1 MARKRGGLAGVWDR
15 NKGWMKS
22 VVPAAL
28 GAIPGVGVPLA
39 IGAGAAMRGLDRPG
53 KRGIGLDVGQAVRGG
68 LEGYGM
74 GKLGQGARAGIG
86 KMLAPKAAGAAS
98 SAGAAKPALFAD
110 FASPGGAANVPGIGA
125 GMGGTPSMMIDPFQ
139 SITSPLPAVT
149 GARPSTG
156 MVNRMVSPSSGP
168 VTSVSL
174 GAMRAP
180 AIGSLASQAAP
191 SGGNLLTKTLD
202 FATKYEKP
210 LGMLVEGVAGGV
222 PSAEVETARARNVL
236 DERRFEEELRLQKLK
251 EERQALLAEL
261 LMPILNSR
269 LNERRAPTTN
279 AMG

>member
-1 MARKRGGLAGVWDR
+1 MARKRGGAAGLWDR
-15 NKGWMKS
+15 NKGWLKS

-39 IGAGAAMRGLDRPG
+39 VGAGAAMRGLDRPG

-86 KMLAPKAAGAAS
+86 KMLAPKAATGITPGLSNAEVARQLNPMLSGAPRAATGT
-98 SAGAAKPALFAD
+98 AG
-110 FASPGGAANVPGIGA
+110 G
-125 GMGGTPSMMIDPFQ
+125 
-139 SITSPLPAVT
+139 
-149 GARPSTG
+149 
-156 MVNRMVSPSSGP
+156 
-168 VTSVSL
+168 
-174 GAMRAP
+174 
-180 AIGSLASQAAP
+180 GSLAQMVAPSVAASAAP
-191 SGGNLLTKTLD
+191 SAAPAQAGGGNALTKTLD

-261 LMPILNSR
+261 LMPILSSR

-279 AMG
+279 VMG

>member
-1 MARKRGGLAGVWDR
+1 MARKRGGAAGLWDR
-15 NKGWMKS
+15 NKGWLKS

-86 KMLAPKAAGAAS
+86 KMLAPKAATGITPGLSNAEVARQLNPMLSGAPR
-98 SAGAAKPALFAD
+98 AAT
-110 FASPGGAANVPGIGA
+110 STTGG
-125 GMGGTPSMMIDPFQ
+125 
-139 SITSPLPAVT
+139 
-149 GARPSTG
+149 
-156 MVNRMVSPSSGP
+156 
-168 VTSVSL
+168 
-174 GAMRAP
+174 
-180 AIGSLASQAAP
+180 GSLAQMVAPSAAAAP
-191 SGGNLLTKTLD
+191 PAAAAQAGGGNLLTKTLD

-236 DERRFEEELRLQKLK
+236 DERRFEEELRQQRLREQ
-251 EERQALLAEL
+251 RQAMMAQLLIPFLQQQMGQATPRTLDEYIRG
-261 LMPILNSR
+261 MPSPGTR
-269 LNERRAPTTN
+269 
-279 AMG
+279 